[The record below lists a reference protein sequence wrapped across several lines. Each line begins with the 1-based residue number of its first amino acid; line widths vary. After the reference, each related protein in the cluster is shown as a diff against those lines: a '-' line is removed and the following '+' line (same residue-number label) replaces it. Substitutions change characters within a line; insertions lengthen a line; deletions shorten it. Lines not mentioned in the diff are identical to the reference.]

1 MVEKNR
7 KLQHQFEAEA
17 STSHHSGSSSGKL
30 IFQGVSIFID
40 GFTIPSNQVN
50 FSYISF

>member
-1 MVEKNR
+1 MAEKNR

-17 STSHHSGSSSGKL
+17 STSSHSGSSPGKL
-30 IFQGVSIFID
+30 IFQGVYIFID

-50 FSYISF
+50 LLYIPF